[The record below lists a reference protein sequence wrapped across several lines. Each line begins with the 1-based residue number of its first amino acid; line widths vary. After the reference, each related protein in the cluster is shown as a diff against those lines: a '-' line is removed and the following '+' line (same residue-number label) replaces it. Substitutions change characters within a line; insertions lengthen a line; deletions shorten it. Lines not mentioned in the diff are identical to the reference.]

1 MVIDVHVHPT
11 GYPYVDH
18 SPEADDFRDRVF
30 QRRREAALAAPIAMT
45 GKPSGGN
52 GGGKRN
58 FEVTFT
64 QMDSFGFDRLVLMP
78 LDLTTTHG
86 GWIVSNDEIEQIV
99 NAHPDRFIG
108 FASIDPRRPDALEV
122 LEHAFK
128 NQKLSG
134 LKLNPSKQAFYPAD
148 PMMDPIY
155 ELCIKYNKPI
165 MFHAGMSWDPDCLI
179 KYAEPINFEE
189 VAVKYPE
196 LRMCLA
202 HFGWP
207 WATETAML
215 CLKYPNIYTDTSIVP
230 MDSPEIFYRHIF
242 TDVWGPTWFEQ
253 NFADKVMYGSN
264 SPRNHTKGIERLE
277 MRPETRKKLMGG
289 NALKWLGMEEK

>member
-11 GYPYVDH
+11 GYSMISQDPA
-18 SPEADDFRDRVF
+18 ERKFRDKVF
-30 QRRREAALAAPIAMT
+30 QRKYDESKLPIAMT

-52 GGGKRN
+52 SGGGN
-58 FEVTFT
+58 SEEVTFT
-64 QMDSFGFDRLVLMP
+64 QMDSFGIDRLVLLP

-86 GWIVSNDEIEQIV
+86 GWIVSNDQIKQLV
-99 NAHPDRFIG
+99 DFAPDRFIG
-108 FASIDPRRPDALEV
+108 FASVDPRRPDALEV

-128 NQKLSG
+128 DQKLAG
-134 LKLNPSKQAFYPAD
+134 LKLNPSKQAFYPDD

-155 ELCIKYNKPI
+155 KKCLEYNKPI
-165 MFHAGMSWDPDCLI
+165 MFHSGMSCEPDCLV
-179 KYAEPINFEE
+179 KYARPVHVEE

-196 LRMCLA
+196 LRICLA

-215 CLKYPNIYTDTSIVP
+215 CLKYPNIYTDTAAVP
-230 MDSPEIFYRHIF
+230 MDSPEVFFRHIF
-242 TDVWGPTWFEQ
+242 TREWGPTWFEH

-264 SPRNHTKGIERLE
+264 SPRNHTHGIEKLE
-277 MRPETRKKLMGG
+277 MRPDTRAKLMGG
-289 NALKWLGMEEK
+289 NALKWLGMEVK

>member
-165 MFHAGMSWDPDCLI
+165 MFHAGMSWEPDCLI
-179 KYAEPINFEE
+179 KYSRPINFEP
-189 VAVKYPE
+189 VAVKYPQ